1 MEFVKEITFEGT
13 DVAVVWAWV
22 RDGRVPIVFVAMA
35 SIVLYAGGAI
45 TGAAA
50 AAMAE
55 LFGLMGTAAAAAA
68 AAATGSMVL

>member
-1 MEFVKEITFEGT
+1 M
-13 DVAVVWAWV
+13 
-22 RDGRVPIVFVAMA
+22 FVAMA

-45 TGAAA
+45 TGAAV